1 MGISPNLIRQQGLLL
16 HGYAHTRKRAV
27 QLAAEVEM
35 LNLAV
40 VTGLAPTKGI
50 ALPLVS
56 SGGTGWVLT
65 AFSVGLV
72 VALSRQRTQPAMVP
86 LRKRAQATPMGV
98 LREG

>member
-40 VTGLAPTKGI
+40 VMQAEDVTFEDEPASFFVVQERGKARG
-50 ALPLVS
+50 
-56 SGGTGWVLT
+56 SGGTT
-65 AFSVGLV
+65 
-72 VALSRQRTQPAMVP
+72 
-86 LRKRAQATPMGV
+86 
-98 LREG
+98 